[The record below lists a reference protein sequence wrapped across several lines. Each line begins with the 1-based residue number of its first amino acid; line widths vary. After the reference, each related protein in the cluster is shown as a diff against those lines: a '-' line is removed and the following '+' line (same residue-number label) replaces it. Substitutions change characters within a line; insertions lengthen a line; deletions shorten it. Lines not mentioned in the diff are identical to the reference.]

1 MADTKKFLDLSGLN
15 KFWQLISGK
24 LLADFTVAVDD
35 TEGAVFTKTLG
46 NGTTSTELI
55 PYATTSNGGLMSKDQ
70 VAALNNVAGDIETKV
85 TLKKIQI
92 GGNDVTIKS
101 DDKSV
106 NFKLNYNSDEKL
118 IELIDVNKN
127 DPDPKKNVLS
137 SIDAKDFVKDGMVSS
152 GTLIEK
158 NNKTYIQI
166 SFNTPDGPSTPV
178 EIDVTKLV
186 DTYTAGNGINIE
198 AGTSGSAVSIK
209 LNDANGYLAVDANG
223 LSTTDTLKNAIDAKA
238 DKTTLNSYYNKTEVD
253 NKFNE
258 VNATLT
264 NDYYTA
270 DAVDG
275 LLNGKVDTATLNSYY
290 NKTEVD
296 GKLADKADKTTLDSY
311 YNKTEVD
318 NKLATKADASAL
330 GNYYTKTEVDGKF
343 TEVNNSLGTLDGRI
357 DDVLG
362 IIEENEEITAA
373 ALVDLDSRVTDNTI
387 ALDNKLEAGDVSSLI
402 DSKIQELDSN
412 ADVIDSTNKKIA
424 TGLTQTDGKLST
436 TGWTSL
442 TLDYISDFGVI
453 SDSEIEGIF
462 V

>member
-24 LLADFTVAVDD
+24 LLANITVAVDD
-35 TEGAVFTKTLG
+35 TQGAVFTKTLG
-46 NGTTSTELI
+46 NGTTSTESI
-55 PYATTSNGGLMSKDQ
+55 PYATTSKGGLMSKDQ
-70 VAALNNVAGDIETKV
+70 VTALNNVAGDIESKV

-92 GGNDVTIKS
+92 GGNDVIIKS
-101 DDKSV
+101 NDKSV
-106 NFKLNYNSDEKL
+106 NFKLNYNSTSKL
-118 IELIDVNKN
+118 IEIIDVNN
-127 DPDPKKNVLS
+127 NNAVLS

-152 GTLIEK
+152 GALIEK

-253 NKFNE
+253 NKFTE

-296 GKLADKADKTTLDSY
+296 GKLADKADKTALDSY